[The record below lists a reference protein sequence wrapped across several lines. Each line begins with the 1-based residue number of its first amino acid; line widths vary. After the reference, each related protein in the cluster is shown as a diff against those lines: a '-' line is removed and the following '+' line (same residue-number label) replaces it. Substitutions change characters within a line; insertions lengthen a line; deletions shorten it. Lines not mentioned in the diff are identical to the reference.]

1 MTQSLTV
8 SDFDYDLPP
17 ELIAQTPAAERTGSR
32 LLHLDRAGQL
42 HDRQFADLAALLRP
56 DDLLVFNDTRVI
68 KARLTGH
75 KITGG
80 KVEVLVE
87 RITEPD
93 RVLAHVRASKSP
105 GAGMVLRLAEAFDA
119 TVLGRDGELFDIR
132 FPGPAL
138 ELLDA
143 GSHIITGDDLYGGS
157 WRLFERVRRRS
168 MGLDFSYIDL
178 TDLAAVE
185 AAITDKTRMLWV
197 ETPTNPLMKLA
208 DIEAL
213 SKIAKAHKLI
223 LVVDNTF
230 ATPWSQQPLAL
241 GADVVMHSA
250 TKYLNGHSDI
260 VGGVLVAKDAEMAAQ
275 LKFLQNSI
283 GGVMGPFDAF
293 LANRGL
299 KTLGLRMKAH
309 NENALAVA
317 RWLEDRAGVAKVIY
331 PGLVS
336 HPQHELAAR
345 QMNGRFGG
353 MVTVL
358 IDGDL
363 ERTKRVLERVQV
375 FTLAESLGG
384 VESLVNHPAIMTHAS
399 VPKEVR
405 EAGGVTDNLIRLSV
419 GVEDIDDLIADL
431 DQAIG

>member
-1 MTQSLTV
+1 M
-8 SDFDYDLPP
+8 SDLKNSQGFSTRA
-17 ELIAQTPAAERTGSR
+17 I
-32 LLHLDRAGQL
+32 HAGQK
-42 HDRQFADLAALLRP
+42 P
-56 DDLLVFNDTRVI
+56 DPT
-68 KARLTGH
+68 TGAVMTP
-75 KITGG
+75 IYATSTYAQ
-80 KVEVLVE
+80 E
-87 RITEPD
+87 
-93 RVLAHVRASKSP
+93 SP
-105 GAGMVLRLAEAFDA
+105 GVNKGYEYARGKNPTREAFEACINDLEGGVQAFGFGSGMAA
-119 TVLGRDGELFDIR
+119 TST
-132 FPGPAL
+132 AL

-143 GSHIITGDDLYGGS
+143 GSHIVTGDDLYGGS

-208 DIEAL
+208 DIAAL
-213 SKIAKAHKLI
+213 SKIAKAHNLI

-260 VGGVLVAKDAEMAAQ
+260 VAGVLVAKDAEMATQ

-309 NENALAVA
+309 NENAMAVA

-331 PGLVS
+331 PGLIS

-363 ERTKRVLERVQV
+363 ERTKRVLERVRV

-419 GVEDIDDLIADL
+419 GVEDVEDLIADL
-431 DQAIG
+431 DQALS

>member
-1 MTQSLTV
+1 MKNSQGFSTRA
-8 SDFDYDLPP
+8 
-17 ELIAQTPAAERTGSR
+17 I
-32 LLHLDRAGQL
+32 HAGQRP
-42 HDRQFADLAALLRP
+42 DPTTGAVMTPIYATSTYAQESPGVNKGYEYARGKNPTREAFEACIADLEGGTHGFAFASGMAA
-56 DDLLVFNDTRVI
+56 TS
-68 KARLTGH
+68 T
-75 KITGG
+75 
-80 KVEVLVE
+80 
-87 RITEPD
+87 
-93 RVLAHVRASKSP
+93 
-105 GAGMVLRLAEAFDA
+105 
-119 TVLGRDGELFDIR
+119 
-132 FPGPAL
+132 AL

-143 GSHIITGDDLYGGS
+143 GAHIVTGDDLYGGS

-168 MGLDFSYIDL
+168 MGLDFAYV
-178 TDLAAVE
+178 DLADLKAVE
-185 AAITDKTRMLWV
+185 AAITDKTKMLWV

-208 DIEAL
+208 DIAAL
-213 SKIAKAHKLI
+213 SKIAKAHNLL

-230 ATPWSQQPLAL
+230 ATPWSQQPLSH
-241 GADVVMHSA
+241 GADIVMHSA

-260 VGGVLVAKDAEMAAQ
+260 IGGVLVAKDADLATRI
-275 LKFLQNSI
+275 KFLQNSV

-317 RWLEDRAGVAKVIY
+317 RWLESRAGAQRVIY
-331 PGLVS
+331 PGLES
-336 HPQHELAAR
+336 HPQHELARR
-345 QMNGRFGG
+345 QMNGAFGG

-363 ERTKRVLERVQV
+363 ARTKQVLERVEV

-419 GVEDIDDLIADL
+419 GVEDVADLIGDL
-431 DQAIG
+431 DQALR

>member
-1 MTQSLTV
+1 MA
-8 SDFDYDLPP
+8 DLKNSQGFSTRA
-17 ELIAQTPAAERTGSR
+17 I
-32 LLHLDRAGQL
+32 HAGQRP
-42 HDRQFADLAALLRP
+42 DPTTGAVMTPIYATSTYAQESPGVNKGYEYARGKNPTREAFEACIADLEGGVQAFGFGSGMAA
-56 DDLLVFNDTRVI
+56 TS
-68 KARLTGH
+68 T
-75 KITGG
+75 
-80 KVEVLVE
+80 
-87 RITEPD
+87 
-93 RVLAHVRASKSP
+93 
-105 GAGMVLRLAEAFDA
+105 
-119 TVLGRDGELFDIR
+119 
-132 FPGPAL
+132 AL

-143 GSHIITGDDLYGGS
+143 GSHIVTGDDLYGGS

-168 MGLDFSYIDL
+168 MGLDFAYVDMADL
-178 TDLAAVE
+178 SAVE
-185 AAITDKTRMLWV
+185 AAITPKTKMIWA
-197 ETPTNPLMKLA
+197 ETPTNPMMKLT
-208 DIEAL
+208 DIAGL
-213 SKIAKAHKLI
+213 SAIARAHGLL

-230 ATPWSQQPLAL
+230 ATPWSQRPLSL

-260 VGGVLVAKDAEMAAQ
+260 IGGVLVAGSDAVAKE

-309 NENALAVA
+309 NENALAIA
-317 RWLEDRAGVAKVIY
+317 RWLEARAGRPGGGVAKVIY
-331 PGLVS
+331 PGLIS
-336 HPQHELAAR
+336 HPQHALATR
-345 QMNGRFGG
+345 QMNGRYGG

-363 ERTKRVLERVQV
+363 ARTKRFLERVQV

-405 EAGGVTDNLIRLSV
+405 EAGGVTENLIRLSV
-419 GVEDIDDLIADL
+419 GVEDLDDLIADL
-431 DQAIG
+431 DQALS

>member
-1 MTQSLTV
+1 GFASGM
-8 SDFDYDLPP
+8 
-17 ELIAQTPAAERTGSR
+17 AATS
-32 LLHLDRAGQL
+32 
-42 HDRQFADLAALLRP
+42 
-56 DDLLVFNDTRVI
+56 T
-68 KARLTGH
+68 
-75 KITGG
+75 
-80 KVEVLVE
+80 
-87 RITEPD
+87 
-93 RVLAHVRASKSP
+93 
-105 GAGMVLRLAEAFDA
+105 
-119 TVLGRDGELFDIR
+119 
-132 FPGPAL
+132 AL

-143 GSHIITGDDLYGGS
+143 GSHIVTGDDLYGGS

-168 MGLDFSYIDL
+168 MGLDFAYVDL
-178 TDLAAVE
+178 SDLAAVE
-185 AAITDKTRMLWV
+185 AAITPKTKLIWA

-208 DIEAL
+208 DIEGL
-213 SKIAKAHKLI
+213 SKIAKAHSLLLI
-223 LVVDNTF
+223 VDNTF

-260 VGGVLVAKDAEMAAQ
+260 IGGALVTANPELAKEI
-275 LKFLQNSI
+275 KFLQNSV

-317 RWLEDRAGVAKVIY
+317 RWLEDRKGIAKVIY
-331 PGLVS
+331 PGLIS
-336 HPQHELAAR
+336 HPQHDLASR
-345 QMNGRFGG
+345 QMNGRYGG

-399 VPKEVR
+399 VPKELR

-419 GVEDIDDLIADL
+419 GVEEVEDLIADL
-431 DQAIG
+431 DQALN